1 MLKQPTIMLW
11 VYTGPEH
18 CSSHFSIFSSSAEA
32 YATLTDRTITRAH
45 AILHATGEYASAAG
59 LAESFRSSR
68 GSSKGS
74 SASTRTTLLLEQP
87 LAKTTLFTA
96 GATLSSQR

>member
-18 CSSHFSIFSSSAEA
+18 CSSHFSIFSSVEA
-32 YATLTDRTITRAH
+32 YATLADRAITRAH
-45 AILHATGEYASAAG
+45 ATVHATGKFMSAAG
-59 LAESFRSSR
+59 LTESFRSSR

-74 SASTRTTLLLEQP
+74 SARTGVHISILPCKLGDPNPRDLRP
-87 LAKTTLFTA
+87 
-96 GATLSSQR
+96 